1 MIPYVYVES
10 PPDWVETHVAEPPL
24 SEGSGAS
31 LTSFH
36 ATRSNDA
43 SVTLVSGCVATPV
56 PGWVED
62 MRPSVENR
70 TTGLLLATSE
80 RASGAAVVPTR
91 EPDSSLVLD
100 FADAPRARA
109 GVGRTFVGFGDGRI
123 ATCFVTCVASRARQE
138 TSPLAC
144 MRAVATARLENSESP
159 PPPGLV
165 LGAATW
171 AIHHAR
177 TTAGISAATVT
188 LLGVLA
194 VATRK
199 KPRSRV

>member
-1 MIPYVYVES
+1 MIPYVHVES
-10 PPDWVETHVAEPPL
+10 PPGWAETHVAEPPL

-36 ATRSNDA
+36 ALRASDA
-43 SVTLVSGCVATPV
+43 SATLVSGCVATPV

-62 MRPSVENR
+62 MRPSVESR
-70 TTGLLLATSE
+70 TTGLLLGTSE

-91 EPDSSLVLD
+91 EPDSSLALD
-100 FADAPRARA
+100 FADAPRGRA
-109 GVGRTFVGFGDGRI
+109 GVGRTFLGFGDGRI
-123 ATCFVTCVASRARQE
+123 ATCFVTCVASRTRQGGW
-138 TSPLAC
+138 PLECAG
-144 MRAVATARLENSESP
+144 RVATARLEGSTPP

-165 LGAATW
+165 LGTATW

-177 TTAGISAATVT
+177 TTAGVSAATVT
-188 LLGVLA
+188 LLGMLA